1 VTHARRYMMALG
13 LGLLATQAVLAAPA
27 LKSDVRVVDKV
38 VTVGDMFDNAGKL
51 ASQPL
56 FLAPAPGTSGM
67 VEIADIRLAALKV
80 GIETFDDRGETGV
93 NVSRLA
99 VPVDQ
104 PLLNRLLSDGLASR
118 GVLLDG
124 MTANAVFD
132 SLPDDLEAAA
142 VPDPVKLRDFSYM
155 PDSGNFTA
163 RVDVAGQ
170 DIPLDLSGRIDLTIE
185 APELKETLAAGTI
198 LAANDIVM
206 QSVPAKLVVNGN
218 IASEDQLVGKQLQ
231 RQSHA
236 GMLLKV
242 SDVADPTL
250 IQRNDP
256 VTVYLHT
263 GALTLTVKGMA
274 LNAASLGQP
283 VAVLNAISKKVIHGV
298 ARSDGGVEIAA
309 MPLSVAGL

>member
-1 VTHARRYMMALG
+1 
-13 LGLLATQAVLAAPA
+13 
-27 LKSDVRVVDKV
+27 
-38 VTVGDMFDNAGKL
+38 
-51 ASQPL
+51 
-56 FLAPAPGTSGM
+56 
-67 VEIADIRLAALKV
+67 
-80 GIETFDDRGETGV
+80 
-93 NVSRLA
+93 
-99 VPVDQ
+99 
-104 PLLNRLLSDGLASR
+104 
-118 GVLLDG
+118 
-124 MTANAVFD
+124 
-132 SLPDDLEAAA
+132 
-142 VPDPVKLRDFSYM
+142 M

-163 RVDVAGQ
+163 QVDVAGQ
-170 DIPLDLSGRIDLTIE
+170 DIPLDLSGRIDFTIE